1 MRPYRFSTDTVARL
15 LEQHFGRSAD
25 LALVPIRI
33 GSGQGMLCYLK
44 TMTNAGFLTENV
56 TKPLLQA
63 HRQGNFPPDGLG
75 LDALREFLFGG
86 LVTLLLGDPQSLSAL
101 LSQGYAGLL
110 LDGEPNM
117 LIIDVKELEK
127 RPIGEPT
134 TQNVI
139 KGPKEAFTESADT
152 NMSLIR
158 RRIINER
165 LRFEKFVVGSQT
177 KTPVYLTFMEGEAD
191 ERVLR
196 DIRDFLQDNSMVSL
210 FDSGSLEQL
219 FRSKRTLLFPA
230 VYHSERPDSI
240 CSCLLDKR
248 VGLIVN
254 GSPFVLIVPAL
265 FADFFKSPEDEY
277 QWSVI
282 GSLIRSLRYLAFMLS
297 LSLSAL
303 YVAVTCYHQELIP
316 TLLLTS
322 IAAQRTGIPFP
333 AVVEMFLMEITFE
346 LLREAGTRMPRLVGQ
361 SISIAGALVLGE
373 AAVQAGIVSNITVI
387 VVALTAIAGFVS
399 PVYSF
404 GANIRLFR
412 YVLIIL
418 GSLFGLFGV
427 IVGIAFLAV
436 QLTQI
441 ETFGIPYFSPMS
453 RLGRR
458 RSS

>member
-1 MRPYRFSTDTVARL
+1 MRTNRFRKEAVAQHL
-15 LEQHFGRSAD
+15 KQHFGQSAD
-25 LALVPIRI
+25 LTLVPIRV
-33 GSGQGMLCYLK
+33 GSRQGLLCYLS
-44 TMTNAGFLTENV
+44 TMTNTTFLTENV
-56 TKPLLQA
+56 TMPLLQA
-63 HRQGNFPPDGLG
+63 YRQGNFPEDRG
-75 LDALREFLFGG
+75 LDAVRERLYGG
-86 LVTLLLGDPQSLSAL
+86 LATRLLDDPQPLPGML
-101 LSQGYAGLL
+101 TQGYAGLL
-110 LDGEPNM
+110 LDGEPLM
-117 LIIDVKELEK
+117 LMIDVKELEK
-127 RPIGEPT
+127 RSISEPT

-158 RRIINER
+158 RRILNER

-177 KTPVYLTFMEGEAD
+177 KTHVYLTFLEGDAD
-191 ERVLR
+191 ERILR
-196 DIRDFLQDNSMVSL
+196 DIRGFLQSSSIDSL

-219 FRSKRTLLFPA
+219 FRSRGGQLFPT
-230 VYHSERPDSI
+230 VYNSERPDSI
-240 CSCLLDKR
+240 CACLMDKR
-248 VGLIVN
+248 VALIVN

-265 FADFFKSPEDEY
+265 FADFFESPEDEY
-277 QWSVI
+277 QWFMV
-282 GSLIRSLRYLAFMLS
+282 GSFIRTLRYLAFLLS

-333 AVVEMFLMEITFE
+333 AVIEMFLMEITFE

-412 YVLIIL
+412 YALIIL
-418 GSLFGLFGV
+418 GSLFGLYGV
-427 IVGIAFLAV
+427 IVGFAFLV
-436 QLTQI
+436 IQLTRM
-441 ETFGIPYFSPMS
+441 ESFGIPYLSPLS
-453 RLGRR
+453 RLVGR